1 MKFAPHKHLGM
12 SRAAIVPFL
21 FVLIRPDA
29 AWAYLGP
36 GAGLGMVGT
45 LISVVVAILVAI
57 LGVVLYPIR
66 LYRKMRKNKKADQ

>member
-1 MKFAPHKHLGM
+1 MRF
-12 SRAAIVPFL
+12 AIVLFL
-21 FVLIRPDA
+21 FALVRPDA
-29 AWAYLGP
+29 ALAYLGP

-66 LYRKMRKNKKADQ
+66 LLRKMRKNKKESEGR

>member
-1 MKFAPHKHLGM
+1 VKFALRTQHGLFK
-12 SRAAIVPFL
+12 AALAPLF
-21 FVLIRPDA
+21 FVLVLPDA
-29 AWAYLGP
+29 AFAYLGP

-66 LYRKMRKNKKADQ
+66 LYRKWRKNKQSQ